1 VSDLSVIAMGGN
13 SLLDPS
19 LPPTVKNQFANA
31 QRTMSPVAELIQRGE
46 ALVLTHGNGPQVGFM
61 VLRAEL
67 AAPEVHQVPLD
78 SLVADTQGALGYM
91 IQRVLRQE
99 LRRRG
104 DKTDVV
110 SLVTEVDVDPKD
122 PAFDKP
128 TKPIGQFY
136 SQAEAEALAAQ
147 RGWQIMSDAG
157 RGWRRVVPSPS
168 PLDIVQIDVIK
179 HLIVDGV
186 AVVCCGGGGVPVFV
200 DDHGHEVGVEAVID
214 KDRVSALLAVKLGAQ
229 RLFVTT
235 GVEGI
240 YVDYQTDHRRLLHTV
255 TVSELAKLEAQGQF
269 PPGSMGPK
277 VEAARSFLAAPTSI
291 ETVVCHPDDLVAA
304 FDGHAGTR
312 VVRG

>member
-1 VSDLSVIAMGGN
+1 MRGINVVALGGN

-19 LPPTVKNQFANA
+19 RPPTVANQFSHA
-31 QRTMSPVAELIQRGE
+31 QRSMGPVAELIQRGE
-46 ALVLTHGNGPQVGFM
+46 NLVLTHGNGPQVGFM

-104 DKTDVV
+104 DKTDIVA
-110 SLVTEVDVDPKD
+110 LVTEVDVDPKD
-122 PAFDKP
+122 PAFSRP

-136 SQAEAEALAAQ
+136 SQAEAQKLAAQ
-147 RGWQIMSDAG
+147 RGWQIIEDAG

-168 PLDIVQIDVIK
+168 PIDIVQIDVIR
-179 HLIVDGV
+179 HLIDDGV
-186 AVVCCGGGGVPVFV
+186 VVVCCGGGGIPVFL

-240 YVDYQTDHRRLLHTV
+240 FVDYQTDRRRLLHTV
-255 TVSELAKLEAQGQF
+255 TVDELDELAAQGQF

-277 VEAARSFLAAPTSI
+277 VEAARTFLAAPTSI
-291 ETVVCHPDDLVAA
+291 ETVVCHPRDLVAA

-312 VVRG
+312 VTRQ